1 MKKKL
6 FVSVPM
12 KGREPENIM
21 RDIEKMHKIASAI
34 FGEELELI
42 DSYIE
47 ENPPEGANAGLWYM
61 GKSIQMMSEADYF
74 VGIENWLPAFEGCSL
89 EHQAASIYDIPI
101 ASVNARH
108 LSPDILRINNELMET
123 RCGDNVGI
131 PRP

>member
-21 RDIEKMHKIASAI
+21 RDIEKMHKVAEAI

-61 GKSIQMMSEADYF
+61 GKSIQIMSEADYF
-74 VGIENWLPAFEGCSL
+74 VGIEDWLPAFKGCSL
-89 EHQAASIYDIPI
+89 ERHLASTYDIPI
-101 ASVNARH
+101 ALVSTRH
-108 LSPDILRINNELMET
+108 LSPDISRINNELIET
-123 RCGDNVGI
+123 MCGDNVAI